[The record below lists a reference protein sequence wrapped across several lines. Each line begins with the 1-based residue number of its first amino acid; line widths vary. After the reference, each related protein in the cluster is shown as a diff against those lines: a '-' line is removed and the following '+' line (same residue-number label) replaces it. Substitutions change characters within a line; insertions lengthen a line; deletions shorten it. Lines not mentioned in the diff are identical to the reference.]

1 MRPATSGG
9 PPRYVEIIRAISDDI
24 TTGRIAVGERLPT
37 EKGLCAQYSVG
48 RHTIREAV
56 RGLIDLGM
64 VQRRP
69 RIGTSVISAEPV
81 AGYRW
86 VPGSAA
92 DIAANMNATWIV
104 RGQESVVV
112 ADGELAARLGCDV
125 GERWFRLAGPRILRD
140 RSVRE
145 PMCFSEQYVQDTPG
159 GREAIRTPSMTP
171 ASLDDHQMIEQEIRA
186 SALNA
191 EQAAALHAVTG
202 CPALVVVRRHY
213 NAEGTLLAVGIHS
226 HPGDRFSITM
236 TIPVGTSKGDPLRGE

>member
-1 MRPATSGG
+1 MRQATSGG

-37 EKGLCAQYSVG
+37 EKGLCAQYNVG

-104 RGQESVVV
+104 RGQETVVV
-112 ADGELAARLGCDV
+112 ADGELAARLSCDV
-125 GERWFRLAGPRILRD
+125 GERWFRFAGPRILRD

-145 PMCFSEQYVQDTPG
+145 PLCFSEQYVQDTPR

-171 ASLDDHQMIEQEIRA
+171 ASLDDQVVEQQILA

-191 EQAAALHAVTG
+191 EQAAALNAVTG
-202 CPALVVVRRHY
+202 SPALVVVRRHY

-236 TIPVGTSKGDPLRGE
+236 TIPVGTSNGNSLSGE